1 MRSAGGPD
9 PAAVGPVTA
18 TDWVVRIQVR
28 CPRPEHAD
36 WMARALAPEAA
47 REVPRTRTALQC
59 PEPGRL
65 TLEIVAQDSGA
76 VRAALNTYL
85 GWIQL
90 AERSLGVALAHPT

>member
-1 MRSAGGPD
+1 M
-9 PAAVGPVTA
+9 TA
-18 TDWVVRIQVR
+18 TDWTVTIQVR

-47 REVPRTRTALQC
+47 REVPRTRTELRS
-59 PEPGRL
+59 PTPGRL
-65 TLEIVAQDSGA
+65 TLEIAAKDSGA

-90 AERSLGVALAHPT
+90 AERSLGVALAHPTSPSP